1 MSENKLQ
8 VQEQINLQVLD
19 SLTGLS
25 NQIKKIDSNFMDF
38 KHDVSNEIK
47 SVKDDIVDLKENSY
61 VDPDD
66 AESLR
71 RAIGA
76 RVYKLLGIPRM
87 KKLQT
92 RENIMDIH
100 KYCPMF
106 FSAAYRE
113 IPDKGHLGKNSY
125 KKTKKKN
132 LAAAFEDIE
141 NWIPGGGGVDSLKEY
156 CDEKAALKTIVK

>member
-19 SLTGLS
+19 SLTRLS
-25 NQIKKIDSNFMDF
+25 NQINKIDTNFMDF

-92 RENIMDIH
+92 RENIIDIH